1 MLVHVCDPES
11 PFPKHHQCDGNP
23 ITINSKVYA
32 AMLACL
38 TNIWKQRE
46 ELFQTDDL
54 DIEEEM
60 RDVLYSAGVEV
71 CIAEDIGRDECR
83 CEECMDAFAAEA
95 DHLRDL
101 AKETS

>member
-1 MLVHVCDPES
+1 MTKVCHTGACEGVE
-11 PFPKHHQCDGNP
+11 KYEAVL
-23 ITINSKVYA
+23 T
-32 AMLACL
+32 CL
-38 TNIWKQRE
+38 TNIWNHRE
-46 ELFQTDDL
+46 ELSLADF
-54 DIEEEM
+54 DIQDEV

-101 AKETS
+101 AKEG